1 MAETT
6 LTVNNIDTSGI
17 DQPATLAAANAD
29 GSKWVGSGREFLMV
43 ENGSGGEITVTV
55 AGQKNCNLGFSH
67 NIAVA
72 IPAGEGKSIGPFA
85 PAIYEDGD
93 GDVHVTYSAVTTV
106 TVAVFKLT

>member
-6 LTVNNIDTSGI
+6 LTVNDIDTSGI

-55 AGQKNCNLGFSH
+55 AAQENCNLGFSH

-85 PAIYEDGD
+85 PAIYEDAAGD
-93 GDVHVTYSAVTTV
+93 CHVTFSAVTTV